1 MSDCTTQESLKIMR
15 GETNAPLPEP
25 LRGILEDYKQPQA
38 HSLEESRIASN
49 IDKLRREC
57 RWSKNQ
63 LVRETGL
70 DRSNVYRHF
79 RGEGMREETLET
91 YAYAFSQKLKRRISD
106 EDLKA

>member
-1 MSDCTTQESLKIMR
+1 MSDCTTEESLKIMR

-70 DRSNVYRHF
+70 DRSNVHRHF
-79 RGEGMREETLET
+79 RGEGMREEPLET